1 MSYQPTNLESR
12 RIMTETIKT
21 LLQPIQNR
29 LNAATPGPWDR
40 HDAQIRHTQIDGWV
54 DPEGRK
60 AAQEQTE
67 RDIQFVMN
75 APTDQARLLAAVAAV
90 ERTAQ
95 YLDKLADG
103 DRHYAN
109 LFRKA
114 VIDALTE
121 AR

>member
-1 MSYQPTNLESR
+1 
-12 RIMTETIKT
+12 MTETIKT

-75 APTDQARLLAAVAAV
+75 APTDQARLLAAVQAV
-90 ERTAQ
+90 EEWCLN
-95 YLDKLADG
+95 LDAVEKVNPSSSDNLNASAG
-103 DRHYAN
+103 AIAN
-109 LFRKA
+109 VLRKSVA
-114 VIDALTE
+114 AALTK